1 MKNITNVF
9 YEFLIALCCLM
20 SSSCTLGMG
29 RYVDASTAC

>member
-9 YEFLIALCCLM
+9 YEFLIALLLFDVFFR
-20 SSSCTLGMG
+20 TLGMG